1 MQKHGSCSLET
12 AKEVDEFIDNLLL
25 SVRDQFYKNVD
36 ALYANNKI
44 TKKLYEKILNS
55 KANQN
60 GVNKS

>member
-1 MQKHGSCSLET
+1 MVAVPLET
-12 AKEVDEFIDNLLL
+12 AKEVNEFIDNLLL

-55 KANQN
+55 EANQN
-60 GVNKS
+60 AVNKS

>member
-1 MQKHGSCSLET
+1 MVAVPLET
-12 AKEVDEFIDNLLL
+12 AKEVNEFIDNLLL
-25 SVRDQFYKNVD
+25 SVRDQFYKNVN

-60 GVNKS
+60 VVNKS